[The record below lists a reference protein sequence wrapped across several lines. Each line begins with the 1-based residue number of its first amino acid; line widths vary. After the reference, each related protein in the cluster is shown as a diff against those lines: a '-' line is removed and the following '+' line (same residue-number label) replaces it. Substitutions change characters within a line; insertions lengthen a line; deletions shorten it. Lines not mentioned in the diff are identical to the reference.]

1 MGFLF
6 EIKDYAKLAAK
17 RKRLGLET
25 KAIELM
31 NLDELMIEIACS
43 FYKKEDIEVLDARS
57 IELLKEILSYGKETE
72 VSYRLFLGLISYF
85 TNSEVQNKI
94 FEIYNEE
101 AEVPR
106 NVLDR
111 LSSGLLVKYPLT
123 KEAQK
128 EKRKNK
134 IKQKINS
141 FTDIITR
148 PFRVSNEENYD
159 KFFQTRREQKPVQ
172 YKKNPFYLELSY
184 DAIENSEQEN
194 RKK

>member
-31 NLDELMIEIACS
+31 NLDEVMLEITCS

-57 IELLKEILSYGKETE
+57 IELFKEILSYGKETE

-85 TNSEVQNKI
+85 TNSEFQNKI

-134 IKQKINS
+134 
-141 FTDIITR
+141 R
-148 PFRVSNEENYD
+148 Y
-159 KFFQTRREQKPVQ
+159 
-172 YKKNPFYLELSY
+172 
-184 DAIENSEQEN
+184 
-194 RKK
+194 